1 MFLKKTLF
9 FIIITVG
16 FSIILISCFFVCDKC
31 FLLTPLPREIPFEIR
46 VDSYGNGYFGTHRG
60 GGRRH
65 NGIDLTAPVNTAV
78 LAAKS
83 GIVMMTDTGKGA
95 GNYIIIW
102 HWPNLKS
109 YYMHL
114 SEIKVEKWQPVRQGQ
129 IIGKVG
135 KTGNANYKSMT
146 PHLHF
151 EIREYD
157 APQDILKRWRLGMV
171 DNVYSAQKQE
181 KSC

>member
-1 MFLKKTLF
+1 MKRILF
-9 FIIITVG
+9 FIICAVG
-16 FSIILISCFFVCDKC
+16 VSLVFVSCFFVCDKY
-31 FLLTPLPREIPFEIR
+31 FFMVPLPKEIPFEIR
-46 VDSYGNGYFGTHRG
+46 ADSYGNGYFGTNRS

-65 NGIDLTAPVNTAV
+65 NGIDLMAPLNTSV

-83 GIVMMTDTGKGA
+83 GIVITTDTKNGA
-95 GNYIIIW
+95 GNYIVIW

-114 SEIKVEKWQPVRQGQ
+114 SEIKVKKWQPVRQGQ
-129 IIGKVG
+129 IIGKSG
-135 KTGNANYKSMT
+135 KTGNANYKNMT

-157 APQDILKRWRLGMV
+157 VPQDILKRLKFGALR
-171 DNVYSAQKQE
+171 
-181 KSC
+181 